1 MVRVIFDTCVIYM
14 YVCVQDSLCDID
26 SLEELDA
33 KNNKLTSLPYQI
45 GKLYNLVTLT
55 LTNNQLEHIPGSL
68 GDLVNL
74 EELSLQ

>member
-1 MVRVIFDTCVIYM
+1 MLICAH
-14 YVCVQDSLCDID
+14 VQDSLCDMA

-33 KNNKLTSLPYQI
+33 KNNKLMSLPHQI
-45 GKLYNLVTLT
+45 GQLHSLIILT
-55 LTNNQLEHIPGSL
+55 LTNNQLEHIPSSI

>member
-1 MVRVIFDTCVIYM
+1 M
-14 YVCVQDSLCDID
+14 S

-33 KNNKLTSLPYQI
+33 KDNKLTTLPRQI
-45 GKLYNLVTLT
+45 GRLDNLIILT
-55 LTNNQLEHIPGSL
+55 LTNNQLEHVPSSI

>member
-1 MVRVIFDTCVIYM
+1 M
-14 YVCVQDSLCDID
+14 CVQNSLCDID

-33 KNNKLTSLPYQI
+33 KNNKLTSLPHQI
-45 GKLYNLVTLT
+45 GQLHGLVVLT
-55 LTNNQLEHIPGSL
+55 LTNNQLEQIPSSI